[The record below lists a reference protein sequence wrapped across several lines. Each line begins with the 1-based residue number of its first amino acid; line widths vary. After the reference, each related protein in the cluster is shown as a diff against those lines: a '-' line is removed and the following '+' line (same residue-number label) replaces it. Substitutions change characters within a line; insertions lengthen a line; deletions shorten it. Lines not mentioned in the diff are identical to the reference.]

1 MEIQTGALIIV
12 LAYMVGMMIIGYVV
26 GKINIKGSADYLVA
40 GRRMGLFMVAF
51 SLSANNIG
59 GGSTTGLAQKAFGAW
74 GISAIWYVLAASLA
88 MIPLAYFAP
97 KIRKTMAVTIPE
109 VVGRRFGKL
118 SSNFTAVLS
127 VLSLFCLTS
136 SQIGA
141 SGAVINA
148 LIPSIPLNVC
158 LLLAGFVTIFYT
170 TFGGMIAD
178 QVSDLIQ
185 FGIILVG
192 LAIATPIVLKYAG
205 GWQAISAALP
215 GEKLNMTQIG
225 WASII
230 GYFFNYFCTFLCGP
244 EMVSRFETCKDEKTA
259 VRASFL
265 CAILMAAMSIF
276 PTLLGL
282 AAFALKD
289 QLPGLAENGSN
300 AMMVV
305 TGAYAPGII
314 TGLIS
319 AAIICATM
327 SSADSNLLCM
337 STMIINDIYP
347 GFGGK
352 KKLEDKQVIFY
363 TRLCNV
369 IAALIAMG
377 ISMFGVSLVAMNTFA
392 FGIRCAGPFAANIA
406 GTTRDAIDS
415 YFENESGKFLFIDT
429 AGMRRKS
436 KVDDA
441 VEKYSNLR
449 SIAAIERAD
458 VCLILIDANEGVTE
472 QDTKVAGLAHE
483 AGKACIIVVNKWDT
497 VEKDTNTMDEKTA
510 EVRRDLSYMTYAP
523 VVFISALTGQRVDKL
538 FDMIVAVSNQNSM
551 RITTGM
557 LNNILEDATARV
569 QPPTDKGRRLKIYY
583 ITQVGVKPPH
593 FVFFCNDSRLFHFSY
608 QRYLENQIRAVFGL
622 TGTPIRITIRQKG
635 DKEDM

>member
-1 MEIQTGALIIV
+1 MGNYMEIQTGALIIV

-337 STMIINDIYP
+337 STMIEEARGQAGHPLHPSLQRHRGAHRHGHLHVRCLPRRHEHLRIRHPLRRPVRGLRPRPCRSEGHEELRHD
-347 GFGGK
+347 
-352 KKLEDKQVIFY
+352 LHLHRHH
-363 TRLCNV
+363 RLRRL
-369 IAALIAMG
+369 AAPVQRRYAVVHDAGRLRQPCLRHH
-377 ISMFGVSLVAMNTFA
+377 VL
-392 FGIRCAGPFAANIA
+392 RCEPDRVEA
-406 GTTRDAIDS
+406 
-415 YFENESGKFLFIDT
+415 
-429 AGMRRKS
+429 RRP
-436 KVDDA
+436 
-441 VEKYSNLR
+441 R
-449 SIAAIERAD
+449 SS
-458 VCLILIDANEGVTE
+458 VCLHRRGS
-472 QDTKVAGLAHE
+472 Q
-483 AGKACIIVVNKWDT
+483 
-497 VEKDTNTMDEKTA
+497 
-510 EVRRDLSYMTYAP
+510 VRLPRPA
-523 VVFISALTGQRVDKL
+523 
-538 FDMIVAVSNQNSM
+538 
-551 RITTGM
+551 
-557 LNNILEDATARV
+557 
-569 QPPTDKGRRLKIYY
+569 
-583 ITQVGVKPPH
+583 
-593 FVFFCNDSRLFHFSY
+593 
-608 QRYLENQIRAVFGL
+608 
-622 TGTPIRITIRQKG
+622 
-635 DKEDM
+635 